1 MKKQLII
8 SMVISFFVVFF
19 SLFSVSSEVTDE
31 NKFSKKNE
39 FFKHEFSE
47 DRKQIFLF
55 GSSHVAQIN
64 TTHLIEKITQN
75 HPNYDIYNLAI
86 ASDKPKDRAKYI
98 DEFIALK
105 PEVIFYGVTF
115 RDFDNKYEENF
126 LPQPQQ
132 VLKELEK
139 NDYLNYDYPNP
150 KLTTFQIF
158 RKIMDQNSGD
168 LIKSKFLTNYNTPFR
183 KIPISDS
190 LIKTEDEIK
199 NSKDSERRIAGIKN
213 LNIDPPSKNEQVF
226 YLKKIIN
233 RLQENDI
240 DVVVFTN
247 PVHNYYLNSLRN
259 DQKENFDLILIEI
272 SEKYEIPIYD
282 FTEKYQNSSIFTDLH
297 HIAFNNDSILF
308 SSDIANMIIQEIER

>member
-8 SMVISFFVVFF
+8 SIVISFFVVFF

-31 NKFSKKNE
+31 NEFSKKHK
-39 FFKHEFSE
+39 FFEHEFSE

-64 TTHLIEKITQN
+64 TTHLIEKISQK

-86 ASDKPKDRAKYI
+86 GGDDPKDRAKHI

-105 PEVIFYGVTF
+105 PEVIFYGVSF

-139 NDYLNYDYPNP
+139 NDYLNYDFPNP
-150 KLTTFQIF
+150 KKTTFQIF
-158 RKIMDQNSGD
+158 SKIMNENSGD
-168 LIKSKFLTNYNTPFR
+168 LTESKFLTNRNTPFI

-190 LIKTEDEIK
+190 VIKTEDEIK
-199 NSKDSERRIAGIKN
+199 NSSDSAKRIAEIKS
-213 LNIDPPSKNEQVF
+213 LSIDPPSKNEQVF
-226 YLKKIIN
+226 YLEKIIN
-233 RLQENDI
+233 RLQENNI

-247 PVHNYYLNSLRN
+247 PVHNYYLNSLPN
-259 DQKENFDLILIEI
+259 DQKKNFDLILIEI
-272 SEKYEIPIYD
+272 SEKYKIPIYD

-297 HIAFNNDSILF
+297 HVAFNKDSILF